1 MPILQGK
8 RSSLLTDIENE
19 PSPLFQATTEVP
31 QEYFQHLDH
40 TGRRL
45 DATQRPELC
54 LGAYEVV
61 ATKDYCRDSVE
72 PKVPGVIFAIDVS
85 YPMVKEGIV
94 QLICQN
100 MKELLKHLP
109 RDMHC
114 DKVR

>member
-1 MPILQGK
+1 M
-8 RSSLLTDIENE
+8 
-19 PSPLFQATTEVP
+19 
-31 QEYFQHLDH
+31 
-40 TGRRL
+40 
-45 DATQRPELC
+45 DASQRPELC

-85 YPMVKEGIV
+85 YPMIKEGIV

-114 DKVR
+114 DKVSVLFFSL